1 MLSILLFPFAFL
13 FGVVTRVRNFLYN
26 IGWKKSYSFQPAVI
40 CVGNLNVGG
49 SGKTPM
55 IEYLVN
61 LLKEKYSLAILSRG
75 YGRVTRGFLLAEMHD
90 DASTIGDEPFQYY
103 RKYGNQ
109 LPIVVCESR
118 VEGITKLMKKR
129 PNVQVILLDD
139 AFQHRAVKPLFS
151 VLLTDFSKPFFK
163 DHLLPQGRLRESRSG
178 SSRADALVV
187 TKCFDISGEVES
199 RFKLDIQSYAGSK
212 PVFFSGVKYNAPKAV
227 EGEKQLGKD
236 VVLVT
241 GIANSKPIVDYVSS
255 HFNLV
260 QHFQFK
266 DHYQYSLGDIKVIQQ
281 RANAT
286 ASILTTEKDLVKLIA
301 PNLNGVMN
309 KKLWFYLPI
318 ETVFLNRG
326 SEFDKLITMKI
337 EAHLKSSLPIQNQK

>member
-1 MLSILLFPFAFL
+1 MLSILLFPFASL
-13 FGVVTRVRNFLYN
+13 YRLVTRIRNLLYD
-26 IGWKKSYSFQPAVI
+26 IGWKKSYSFNPAVI

-61 LLKEKYSLAILSRG
+61 LLREHYSLAILSRG
-75 YGRVTRGFLLAEMHD
+75 YGRVTRGYLLAERHD
-90 DASTIGDEPFQYY
+90 DAATIGDEPFQFY
-103 RKYGNQ
+103 RKYGNK
-109 LPIVVCESR
+109 LSVVVCESR
-118 VEGITKLMKKR
+118 VGGITKLMKRK
-129 PNVQVILLDD
+129 PEVQVILLDD

-163 DHLLPQGRLRESRSG
+163 DYLLPQGRLRESRSG
-178 SSRADALVV
+178 ASRADALVV
-187 TKCFDISGEVES
+187 TKCVDLSSDVES
-199 RFKLDIQSYAGSK
+199 ELKINLQQYAGPK
-212 PVFFSGVKYNAPKAV
+212 PIFFSGVKYNVPKAV
-227 EGEKQLGKD
+227 EGERQLGKD
-236 VVLVT
+236 ILLVT
-241 GIANSKPIVDYVSS
+241 GIANNKPIVDYVSS

-266 DHYQYSLGDIKVIQQ
+266 DHHQYSMEDIKTIQRQ
-281 RANAT
+281 GNAT
-286 ASILTTEKDLVKLIA
+286 TNILTTEKDLVKLIA

-318 ETVFLNRG
+318 ETSFLNRG

-337 EAHLKSSLPIQNQK
+337 EAHLKSLQIQNQK

>member
-13 FGVVTRVRNFLYN
+13 YGLVTRVRNLLYN
-26 IGWKKSYSFQPAVI
+26 MGWKKSYSFQVAVI
-40 CVGNLNVGG
+40 SVGNLNVGG

-61 LLKEKYSLAILSRG
+61 LLKDKYSLAILSRG
-75 YGRVTRGFLLAEMHD
+75 YGRITRGYLMAEMHD
-90 DASTIGDEPFQYY
+90 DAATIGDEPFQYY

-109 LPIVVCESR
+109 LSVVVCESR
-118 VEGITKLMKKR
+118 VEGITKLMKRK

-163 DHLLPQGRLRESRSG
+163 DHLLPQGRLREARRG

-187 TKCFDISGEVES
+187 TKCIDLSNEVEANL
-199 RFKLDIQSYAGSK
+199 RLRLQNYAGAK
-212 PVFFSGVKYNAPKAV
+212 PVFFSGVKYMTPKAV
-227 EGEKQLGKD
+227 EGHKELGKD

-241 GIANSKPIVDYVSS
+241 GIANSKPIADYVSS
-255 HFNLV
+255 HFNLI

-266 DHYQYSLGDIKVIQQ
+266 DHHQYSPEDIKSIQ
-281 RANAT
+281 RIANPT
-286 ASILTTEKDLVKLIA
+286 TCLLTTEKDLVKLIS
-301 PNLNGVMN
+301 PSLNGVMN

-318 ETVFLNRG
+318 ETVFLNHG

-337 EAHLKSSLPIQNQK
+337 EAHLKTLPIQNQK

>member
-13 FGVVTRVRNFLYN
+13 YGLVTRTRNLLYD
-26 IGWKKSYSFQPAVI
+26 IGWKKSHSFLPAVI

-61 LLKEKYSLAILSRG
+61 MLKDKYSLAILSRG
-75 YGRVTRGFLLAEMHD
+75 YGRVTRGFLMAEMHD
-90 DASTIGDEPFQYY
+90 DATTIGDEPFQFY

-109 LPIVVCESR
+109 LSVVVCESR
-118 VEGITKLMKKR
+118 VEGISKLMKR
-129 PNVQVILLDD
+129 NPHVQVILLDD

-151 VLLTDFSKPFFK
+151 VLLTDFSNPFFK

-178 SSRADALVV
+178 SSRADTLVV
-187 TKCFDISGEVES
+187 TKCIDISNEVES
-199 RFKLDIQSYAGSK
+199 DFKLNLQNYSGPK
-212 PVFFSGVKYNAPKAV
+212 PVFFSSVKYDIPKVV

-236 VVLVT
+236 IVLVT
-241 GIANSKPIVDYVSS
+241 GIANSKPIEDYISF

-260 QHFQFK
+260 QHFKFK
-266 DHYQYSLGDIKVIQQ
+266 DHYQYSIEDIKSIQ
-281 RANAT
+281 RTANAT
-286 ASILTTEKDLVKLIA
+286 TSILTTEKDLVKLIS

-326 SEFDKLITMKI
+326 SEFDKLIKTKI
-337 EAHLKSSLPIQNQK
+337 ESHLTSLPNQNQK

>member
-13 FGVVTRVRNFLYN
+13 FGLVTRIRNLLYD
-26 IGWKKSYSFQPAVI
+26 IGWKKSYSFEPAVI
-40 CVGNLNVGG
+40 SVGNLNVGG

-61 LLKEKYSLAILSRG
+61 LLKDKYSLAILSRG
-75 YGRVTRGFLLAEMHD
+75 YGRITRGYLLAEMHD
-90 DASTIGDEPFQYY
+90 DATTIGDEPFQYY

-109 LPIVVCESR
+109 LSVVVCESR
-118 VEGITKLMKKR
+118 AEGITKLMKRK
-129 PNVQVILLDD
+129 PDVQVILLDD

-163 DHLLPQGRLRESRSG
+163 DHLLPQGRLRESRRG

-187 TKCFDISGEVES
+187 TKCFNLSNEVES
-199 RFKLDIQSYAGSK
+199 KFKLDMQSYAGPM
-212 PVFFSGVKYNAPKAV
+212 PVFFSGVKYNAPKAL

-241 GIANSKPIVDYVSS
+241 GIANSKPIEDFVSLN
-255 HFNLV
+255 FNLT

-266 DHYQYSLGDIKVIQQ
+266 DHHQYSMEDIKSIQ
-281 RANAT
+281 RAAKVT
-286 ASILTTEKDLVKLIA
+286 TSILTTEKDLVKLIA
-301 PNLNGVMN
+301 PSMNGILN

-318 ETVFLNRG
+318 ETIFLNRG

-337 EAHLKSSLPIQNQK
+337 EDHLKSLSIQNQK